1 MDPARQLN
9 PIIPPEKKNFRY
21 RELNPG
27 HLGESQV
34 S

>member
-9 PIIPPEKKNFRY
+9 PIIPPKKNFRY